1 MHKVLWSCTL
11 SDDELV
17 ASRGTGVFAGGN
29 SLRPWDLMLRA
40 AGMVSAPVTIA
51 APNLTLEQLRSAPRN
66 VTADP
71 VSPARYDAL
80 LRSADVVVVPMQSC
94 DDRSSGQGTMLAAM
108 ALGKPLVVNDA
119 PGVRNYVRD
128 GETGVVI
135 PRDDPAA
142 LVASLCRLLRDEPLR
157 TRLGAAAEREV
168 RQRFMLP
175 HYVERVLGLMDT
187 LSIRR
192 AAAPPS
198 LDRSRERALART
210 RD

>member
-11 SDDELV
+11 SDDELI
-17 ASRGTGVFAGGN
+17 ASRGTGGGVFAAGN
-29 SLRPWDLMLRA
+29 SLRDWDLMLRA

-66 VTADP
+66 VTAGP

-80 LRSADVVVVPMQSC
+80 LRSADVVVVPMQSR

-119 PGVRNYVRD
+119 PGVRDYVKD
-128 GETGVVI
+128 SETGVVV

-142 LVASLCRLLRDEPLR
+142 LAAARCRLLGDEPLR
-157 TRLGAAAEREV
+157 TRLGAAVEREV

-175 HYVERVLGLMDT
+175 HTVERVLG
-187 LSIRR
+187 
-192 AAAPPS
+192 
-198 LDRSRERALART
+198 
-210 RD
+210 